1 MDVLKQIIDSND
13 FTVGGGSAS
22 ALAGA
27 MAAGMSAMV
36 ARLSLKKPV
45 NLAVEEYEALI
56 KEADELAV
64 RLHEGAYKDTEA
76 YCMIKDAFAL
86 PKETDEQK
94 AARSAAVSKAGTV
107 AANTPRDNG
116 MMCKRANEIARRL
129 DGNSNPAASSD
140 LASAIYL
147 SESGVKGCLLN
158 VEANLSLI
166 KDEAVVAGLQKD
178 IAVLKAA
185 CGL

>member
-1 MDVLKQIIDSND
+1 MDVLKQIIDSTD

-27 MAAGMSAMV
+27 MAAGMAAMV

-45 NLAVEEYEALI
+45 NLTVEEYEALI
-56 KEADELAV
+56 AEADVLAQK
-64 RLHEGAYKDTEA
+64 LQEGARKDTEA

-94 AARSAAVSKAGTV
+94 AARSKAVSCAGIV
-107 AANTPRDNG
+107 AAETPRNNG
-116 MMCKRANEIARRL
+116 RMCQRAHEIACKL
-129 DGNSNPAASSD
+129 TGSSNPAASSD
-140 LASAIYL
+140 LASAVYL
-147 SESGVKGCLLN
+147 SDAGVRGCVLN

-166 KDEAVVAGLQKD
+166 KDEAVVEALKKD
-178 IAVLKAA
+178 IEMLRE
-185 CGL
+185 GLGG

>member
-27 MAAGMSAMV
+27 MAAGMAAMV

-45 NLAVEEYEALI
+45 NLSVEEYEALI
-56 KEADELAV
+56 AEADGLAAK
-64 RLHEGAYKDTEA
+64 LFDGAKKDTEA

-94 AARSAAVSKAGTV
+94 AARTAAVSRAATV
-107 AANTPRDNG
+107 AASTPRDNG
-116 MMCKRANEIARRL
+116 VMCRRANEIARKL
-129 DGNSNPAASSD
+129 EGNSNAAASSD

-147 SESGVKGCLLN
+147 SEAGVKGCLLN
-158 VEANLSLI
+158 IEANLSLI
-166 KDEAVVAGLQKD
+166 RDEQTVAALQND
-178 IAVLKAA
+178 IKTLKS
-185 CGL
+185 CYSL